1 MYVYQK
7 ENADRK
13 IINAEGRYFGG
24 VPIGIIL
31 FGVAGY
37 TLPPGS
43 VENATTFN
51 YPVHF
56 KAIPAAS
63 ITNVVQPEPH
73 PEVLAQLIEAGK
85 EMQLQGCRAIIG
97 ACGYFGNY
105 LPMVKEALDVPCFFS
120 SLMQLPMILNSI
132 PDNKKVGIVCANGNV
147 LPKSNVLKNCKVR
160 DEDIPRL
167 VIRGGGGQ
175 RDVPEMTNE
184 ILKDSG
190 GYNPKQLEREM
201 VELTKRMV
209 EEEPDIAAFMLE
221 CTLYPCVS
229 YAVQEAVRMPVYD
242 FVTMIDWVQSAV
254 VHRPF
259 YGYI

>member
-7 ENADRK
+7 ENADRR
-13 IINAEGRYFGG
+13 IMNAEGRYFGG

-43 VENATTFN
+43 VENATSFK
-51 YPVHF
+51 YPVHY

-63 ITNVVQPEPH
+63 IPNVVQPEPH
-73 PEVLAQLIEAGK
+73 PEVLKQLIEAGK
-85 EMQLQGCRAIIG
+85 EMELQGCRAIIG

-105 LPMVKEALDVPCFFS
+105 LPMVKKELHVPCFFS
-120 SLMQLPMILNSI
+120 SLMQLPLILNSI
-132 PDNKKVGIVCANGNV
+132 PEDRKVGVICANGNV
-147 LPKSNVLKNCKVR
+147 LPKANVLKNCGVY
-160 DEDIPRL
+160 DQSRL
-167 VIRGGGGQ
+167 VIRGGGGP
-175 RDVPEMTNE
+175 DVPEMTNE
-184 ILKDSG
+184 ILVDSG
-190 GYNPKQLEREM
+190 GYNPKQLERD
-201 VELTKRMV
+201 VVACAKKMV
-209 EEEPDIAAFMLE
+209 EEEPSIGAFMLE
-221 CTLYPCVS
+221 CTLYPAVS

-242 FVTMIDWVQSAV
+242 FVTLIDWVYSAV

>member
-1 MYVYQK
+1 MYVFQK
-7 ENADRK
+7 ENADKR
-13 IINAEGRYFGG
+13 IMNTNGRYFGG

-43 VENATTFN
+43 VENATSFK
-51 YPVHF
+51 YPVHY

-63 ITNVVQPEPH
+63 IPNVVQPEPH

-85 EMQLQGCRAIIG
+85 EMELQGCRAIIG

-105 LPMVKEALDVPCFFS
+105 LPMVRKELKVPCFFS

-132 PDNKKVGIVCANGNV
+132 PEDKKVGVICANGNV
-147 LPKSNVLKNCKVR
+147 LPKSNVLKNCGVH
-160 DEDIPRL
+160 DISRL
-167 VIRGGGGQ
+167 VIKGGGGL
-175 RDVPEMTNE
+175 DVPEMTNE
-184 ILKDSG
+184 ILIDSG
-190 GYNPKQLEREM
+190 GYNPKQLERD
-201 VELTKRMV
+201 VVACALRMV
-209 EEEPDIAAFMLE
+209 EEDPSIAAFMLE
-221 CTLYPCVS
+221 CTLYPPCS

-242 FVTMIDWVQSAV
+242 FITLIDWVQSAV